1 MRALSLIPLPLRVAG
16 MVLVGVLLF
25 RVLGGALGSWM
36 IILAVL
42 LWLVVLLTLIWN
54 FGWLNAVAKVPGFA
68 AFFGFMSAARAQ
80 QPVGAQDAGPRGQL
94 SEADRAKL
102 FAEARARLGSLQG
115 IESTEDDILERLIGP
130 AMEEPDN
137 PFGTKAPALVALFVG
152 PSGTGKSTA
161 ARAAANMLT
170 GKNAIETANVVTVR
184 AVDLRTGQFGSAA
197 QLARTKAEQAVG
209 GTLLIED
216 AGWLLADD
224 GFGGQGP
231 AQDFGQGLLDVVLQN
246 PQRIFVAMTASTE
259 DAPRLQRA
267 PEMARWLGKLTTRVF
282 TFDDLGD
289 DVLLDLL
296 EQSLEDM
303 GWALQDDNAAT
314 AARRLMGEVRDRA
327 GATFDNA
334 ESCRRMAEQL
344 VEVVR
349 RDGADDELRRK
360 VISRDM
366 IKQMDEQLE

>member
-1 MRALSLIPLPLRVAG
+1 MRALSLIPLPLRLAG

-25 RVLGGALGSWM
+25 RLVGGALGSWM

-80 QPVGAQDAGPRGQL
+80 QPVGAQDAGPRGHL

-115 IESTEDDILERLIGP
+115 IERIEDDILERLISP
-130 AMEEPDN
+130 AIEEPDN

-161 ARAAANMLT
+161 ARAAANMLA

-184 AVDLRTGQFGSAA
+184 AVDLRSGQFGSAA
-197 QLARTKAEQAVG
+197 QLARTKADQALG

-224 GFGGQGP
+224 GFGGQGL
-231 AQDFGQGLLDVVLQN
+231 AQDFGQGLLDVVLQH

-259 DAPRLQRA
+259 DAQRLQRA